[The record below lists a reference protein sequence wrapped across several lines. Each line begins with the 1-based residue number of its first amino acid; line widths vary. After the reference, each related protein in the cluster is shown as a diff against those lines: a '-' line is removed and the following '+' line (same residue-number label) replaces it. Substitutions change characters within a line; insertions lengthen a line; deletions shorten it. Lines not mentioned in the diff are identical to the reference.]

1 MSPLT
6 TKRATTEIKP
16 EPAFSEAEEAFFR
29 AGDELA
35 QAPPETED

>member
-1 MSPLT
+1 MTPLPARIA
-6 TKRATTEIKP
+6 KAKP

-35 QAPPETED
+35 NPPASSDDA